1 MMICLSLKYFLTTPN
16 ASVTLLISGPVK
28 GVTLLER
35 IIPLE
40 APNINHVAKITNLT
54 SLLFLNKKA
63 AKLQMKIIIEL

>member
-1 MMICLSLKYFLTTPN
+1 MIICLSLKYFLTTPN
-16 ASVTLLISGPVK
+16 ASVTLLISGPVR

-35 IIPLE
+35 IMPLE
-40 APNINHVAKITNLT
+40 APSTSHVTKTTKLT